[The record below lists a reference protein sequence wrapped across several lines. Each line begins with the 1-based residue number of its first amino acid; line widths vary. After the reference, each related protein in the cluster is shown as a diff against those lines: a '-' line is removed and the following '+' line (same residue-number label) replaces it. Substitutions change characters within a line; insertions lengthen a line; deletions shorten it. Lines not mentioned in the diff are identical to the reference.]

1 MAIDLR
7 KILFMQQAQ
16 NEQNQNN
23 LLSTN
28 QAQSGL
34 LGGLMSDPTARLL
47 IGANLIGA
55 GVKGSDPFSAI
66 TPAVLQTAQIQKAL
80 KPKGFRQLS
89 KSEKESRGLPVNKEF
104 QLDTNTNKVSQ
115 IGGSGV
121 TVNMQKPIQQ
131 GMAVANQYQKESKKF
146 IDRNASR
153 TQILALTDL
162 EGRTAQNDFDTV
174 YAYYKFL
181 DPGSTV
187 RETEFENLEKL
198 GSVGRRISKIIPKW
212 TKGRLLTDAQVTE
225 IRESMEKQFGGF
237 AEEQDERYNRFKN
250 LLVENKLNPD
260 NYLQNYTSKKKT
272 TETKKIDYSKL
283 SNQELLEIYYKSLGK

>member
-1 MAIDLR
+1 MSERLR
-7 KILFMQQAQ
+7 KLLFMQNQANQ
-16 NEQNQNN
+16 QNQNN

-28 QAQSGL
+28 MATDGL

-47 IGANLIGA
+47 IGANILGA
-55 GVKGSDPFSAI
+55 GVKGTDPFSAI

-80 KPKGFRQLS
+80 KPKGFRQLT
-89 KSEKESRGLPVNKEF
+89 KSEKELRGLPVNKEF
-104 QLDTNTNKVSQ
+104 QLDTSTNKVSQ

-121 TVNMQKPIQQ
+121 TVNMAKPIQQ
-131 GMAVANQYQKESKKF
+131 GIAVSNQYQKESKKF

-162 EGRTAQNDFDTV
+162 DGRTAQNDFDLV

-198 GSVGRRISKIIPKW
+198 GSVGRRIQKIIPKW
-212 TKGRLLTDAQVTE
+212 TKGRLLTDAQVEE
-225 IRESMEKQFGGF
+225 IRGSMEKQFGGF
-237 AEEQDERYNRFKN
+237 AEEQNERYNRFKN
-250 LLVENKLNPD
+250 LLIENKLNPD
-260 NYLQNYTSKKKT
+260 NFLQNYTPKKT
-272 TETKKIDYSKL
+272 PKETKKIDYSKL
-283 SNQELLEIYYKSLGK
+283 TDQELLEIYYKSLGK